1 MSDTRLHDELVEQ
14 YGDEYTP
21 TEAREETL
29 TYLSYNQMRSV
40 SAMLNLHAGND
51 KKPELRRKLA
61 EAGVFHGG
69 IGDENLY
76 RYTGD
81 DVKVVPKPA
90 E

>member
-29 TYLSYNQMRSV
+29 TYLSYNQMRAVAS
-40 SAMLNLHAGND
+40 MLDLHSGRD

-76 RYTGD
+76 RYADGEVT
-81 DVKVVPKPA
+81 VVPKPA